1 MDMSSASVRGSPW
14 IEVMRQGKG
23 ERERDGH
30 TGAVLLAEIEIDAPT
45 VYGETTV
52 CSVGMEERRVTIM
65 GICACLFPEDL
76 FKDIDGS

>member
-23 ERERDGH
+23 ERDGR
-30 TGAVLLAEIEIDAPT
+30 TGTVLLAEIEIDTPT

-52 CSVGMEERRVTIM
+52 CSVGMEERGVAIM